1 MYWHTISHGGGEG
14 LETKTS
20 KVRDAQDSKSGWW
33 KLVLL
38 GLALITAVV
47 LFRYTNAAQYVTPAS
62 IRRLHDA
69 VGVWAPVSFVVVYA
83 VGTLVAAPGSLLSLT
98 GGLLFGTLIG
108 GTLIVVGATCGAI
121 CAFLLA
127 RYAGRETIERFIS
140 GGRLE
145 KFDNL
150 VRGSGLSAVLFTRLV
165 PLFPFN
171 FINFAWGLTSVRLRD
186 YVVGTVI
193 GIIPGAFVY
202 ANLAGAVARS
212 LESTGE
218 SIASIQIGRLI
229 NRDVFVAFTL
239 LGFLALV
246 PMLVKWW
253 HIRSA
258 NIHKN

>member
-1 MYWHTISHGGGEG
+1 M
-14 LETKTS
+14 KDS

-33 KLVLL
+33 KLAGL
-38 GLALITAVV
+38 GLALVTAAM
-47 LFRYTNAAQYVTPAS
+47 LFQFTNAAAYVTPAS
-62 IRRLHDA
+62 IRRLRDA
-69 VGVWAPVSFVVVYA
+69 LGAWAPLTFVLIYA
-83 VGTLVAAPGSLLSLT
+83 LGTLIAAPGSLLSLT

-127 RYAGRETIERFIS
+127 RYAGRDAIERFIS

-186 YVVGTVI
+186 YVVGTVV

-212 LESTGE
+212 LEGTGE
-218 SIASIQIGRLI
+218 SIASIQLERLI
-229 NRDVFVAFTL
+229 NRDVFLAFTL

-246 PMLVKWW
+246 PIMVRWW
-253 HIRSA
+253 QTRSA
-258 NIHKN
+258 RIREN